1 MISALL
7 VGSGRN
13 AKFAVFLGGA
23 LWGLFWIPLRALD
36 EAGVTGAWATLAYF
50 LGPAILWL
58 PLVSGRWRRLVAGG
72 PGLALTCAIAAVSL
86 VCYANALIFT
96 EVVRAV
102 LLYYL
107 TPVWSTLL
115 ARIFLGEAITPVR
128 LVSIALGIA
137 GLFVILG
144 IDQGLPL
151 PRNLGDWL
159 ALGGGVGWAIT
170 AVRLR
175 ADKVNQAEEIT
186 FLYFVIGSVAALAA
200 CALPDGRTGPVPDLE
215 TVVGV
220 LPWLVPVLVVLIIPS
235 SFLVI
240 WGARL
245 LSPGLVGVLVM
256 SEISI
261 GAGSAALLA
270 GEPFG
275 AREITGVVLISAAG
289 LLDALWHAKGEPA
302 PRG

>member
-1 MISALL
+1 MFSALL
-7 VGSGRN
+7 IGSGRN
-13 AKFAVFLGGA
+13 AKLAVFFGA
-23 LWGLFWIPLRALD
+23 AMWGLFWIPLRALD

-58 PLVSGRWRRLVAGG
+58 PLVSGRWQRLAAGG
-72 PGLALTCAIAAVSL
+72 RGLALTCTIAAVSM

-128 LVSIALGIA
+128 FVSIALGIA
-137 GLFVILG
+137 GLFAVLG
-144 IDQGLPL
+144 VDQGLPL

-186 FLYFVIGSVAALAA
+186 FLYFVLGSVAAFAA
-200 CALPDGRTGPVPDLE
+200 CALPDGRTGPVPDLD
-215 TVVGV
+215 TVFGV
-220 LPWLVPVLVVLIIPS
+220 LPWLIPVLIVLIIPS
-235 SFLVI
+235 SFLVM

-261 GAGSAALLA
+261 GAGSAAILA

-275 AREITGVVLISAAG
+275 AREITGVVLISGAG
-289 LLDALWHAKGEPA
+289 LLDALWHAKDQPA
-302 PRG
+302 PRD

>member
-1 MISALL
+1 MFSALL
-7 VGSGRN
+7 IGSGRN
-13 AKFAVFLGGA
+13 AKLAVFLGGA

-72 PGLALTCAIAAVSL
+72 RGLALTCASAAVSM

-115 ARIFLGEAITPVR
+115 ARVFLGELITPVR
-128 LVSIALGIA
+128 FVSIALGFA

-144 IDQGLPL
+144 IDEGLPL

-159 ALGGGVGWAIT
+159 ALGAGVGWAIT

-175 ADKVNQAEEIT
+175 ADKLNEAEEIT
-186 FLYFVIGSVAALAA
+186 FLYFVLGSVAAFAA
-200 CALPDGRTGPVPDLE
+200 CALPDGRTGPVPDLD

-220 LPWLVPVLVVLIIPS
+220 LPWLVPVLVVLIVPS
-235 SFLVI
+235 SFLVM

-245 LSPGLVGVLVM
+245 LNPGLVGVLFM
-256 SEISI
+256 SEISV
-261 GAGSAALLA
+261 GAGSAAILA

-289 LLDALWHAKGEPA
+289 LLDALWHAKNGP
-302 PRG
+302 PVRG

>member
-1 MISALL
+1 MFSALL
-7 VGSGRN
+7 IGSGRN
-13 AKFAVFLGGA
+13 AKIAVFLGGA
-23 LWGLFWIPLRALD
+23 FWGLFWIPLRALD
-36 EAGVTGAWATLAYF
+36 EAGVTGAWATLAYY

-58 PLVSGRWRRLVAGG
+58 PLVTGRWRRLFAGG
-72 PGLALTCAIAAVSL
+72 RRLLLTCAIAAVSL

-107 TPVWSTLL
+107 LPVWSTLL
-115 ARIFLGEAITPVR
+115 ARIFLGEPITR
-128 LVSIALGIA
+128 MRFFSIALGFA
-137 GLFVILG
+137 GLFTILG

-159 ALGGGVGWAIT
+159 ALGAGVGWAIT

-175 ADKVNQAEEIT
+175 ADKVNEAEEST
-186 FLYFVIGSVAALAA
+186 FLYFVLGSVAALAA
-200 CALPDGRTGPVPDLE
+200 CALPDGRTGPMPDLE
-215 TVVGV
+215 TIVGV
-220 LPWLVPVLVVLIIPS
+220 LPWLIPVLIVLIIPS
-235 SFLVI
+235 TFLVM
-240 WGARL
+240 WGTRL
-245 LSPGLVGVLVM
+245 LSPGLVGVLFM

-261 GAGSAALLA
+261 GAGSAAILA

-289 LLDALWHAKGEPA
+289 LLDALWHAKNEP
-302 PRG
+302 PPG

>member
-1 MISALL
+1 MFSALL

-13 AKFAVFLGGA
+13 AKIAVFLGGA

-36 EAGVTGAWATLAYF
+36 EAGVTGAWATLAYY

-58 PLVSGRWRRLVAGG
+58 PLITGRWRRLVAGG
-72 PGLALTCAIAAVSL
+72 PGLLLTCAIAAVSL
-86 VCYANALIFT
+86 VFYANALIFT

-107 TPVWSTLL
+107 TPVWSILL
-115 ARIFLGEAITPVR
+115 ARAFLGEPITRVR
-128 LVSIALGIA
+128 FVSIALGFA
-137 GLFVILG
+137 GLFAILG
-144 IDQGLPL
+144 IDEGLPL

-159 ALGGGVGWAIT
+159 ALAAGVGWAIT

-175 ADKVNQAEEIT
+175 ADKVNEAEEIT
-186 FLYFVIGSVAALAA
+186 FLYFVLGCVAALAT
-200 CALPDGRTGPVPDLE
+200 CAMPDGRTGPVPDLE
-215 TVVGV
+215 TIVGV
-220 LPWLVPVLVVLIIPS
+220 LPWLVPVLIVLIMPS
-235 SFLVI
+235 SFLVM

-245 LSPGLVGVLVM
+245 LSPGLVGVLFM

-275 AREITGVVLISAAG
+275 AREITGVVLISSAG
-289 LLDALWHAKGEPA
+289 LLEAVWPAKGATPV
-302 PRG
+302 R